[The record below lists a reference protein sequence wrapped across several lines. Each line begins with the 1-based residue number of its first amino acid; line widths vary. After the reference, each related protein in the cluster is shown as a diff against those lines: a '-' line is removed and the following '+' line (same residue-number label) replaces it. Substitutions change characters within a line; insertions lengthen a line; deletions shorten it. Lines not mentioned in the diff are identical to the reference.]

1 MQALKVKLN
10 KDSGM
15 YRVNKGNPA
24 FMTKKQPRRITLNGR
39 HRHAMTSLS
48 LTTQEHP
55 TDREEF
61 SRSRK
66 EEFKW
71 NFPGERGVLCRSI
84 YASAGATA
92 TVHIPSLTSFYLF
105 LLDHILTNDKKAY
118 LDYVWKKNC
127 RRPWIALPGNVC
139 EEDISHPSVADS
151 DTIAIIGSRDIILNY
166 VWNTGVILHG
176 KDFISDHTLIVSLL

>member
-48 LTTQEHP
+48 LTKQEHP

-71 NFPGERGVLCRSI
+71 NFPGERGVLCRSV
-84 YASAGATA
+84 YASARATA

-118 LDYVWKKNC
+118 LDYVWKKKL
-127 RRPWIALPGNVC
+127 PSALDSLTWQRLRGGH
-139 EEDISHPSVADS
+139 SHPSVADS

>member
-61 SRSRK
+61 SRSRRVQMK
-66 EEFKW
+66 
-71 NFPGERGVLCRSI
+71 FPGRARS
-84 YASAGATA
+84 A
-92 TVHIPSLTSFYLF
+92 VSFYLRVGRSNCDRPYSFSHEF
-105 LLDHILTNDKKAY
+105 LSLSSRSHTNDKKAY

-139 EEDISHPSVADS
+139 VEDISHPSVADP

-166 VWNTGVILHG
+166 V
-176 KDFISDHTLIVSLL
+176 